1 MLEGIVNRALRK
13 LAIENGADLKEVQQY
28 LLLKHK
34 IDVEQEV
41 LRKRL
46 DKISSSGKAVA

>member
-1 MLEGIVNRALRK
+1 MLEGIINRALRK

-34 IDVEQEV
+34 IDVDQEV

-46 DKISSSGKAVA
+46 DKNSNSGKAVA

>member
-1 MLEGIVNRALRK
+1 MLEGIINRALRK
-13 LAIENGADLKEVQQY
+13 LVIENGADLKEVQQY